1 MAKLSVGT
9 CTGGSWVM
17 QVSAEDA
24 KDALPR
30 LLDAVERGER
40 VVITRHGIPVAE
52 LVPARLSGVRLGGL
66 AGVVAPPPA
75 AFLDPTGED
84 GLRDWGGA

>member
-1 MAKLSVGT
+1 
-9 CTGGSWVM
+9 M
-17 QVSAEDA
+17 QVSVKDA

-30 LLDAVERGER
+30 LLEAVERGER

-52 LVPARLSGVRLGGL
+52 MVPARPSGVRLGGL

-75 AFLDPTGED
+75 AFLDSTGED

>member
-1 MAKLSVGT
+1 
-9 CTGGSWVM
+9 M
-17 QVSAEDA
+17 QVSVKDA

-30 LLDAVERGER
+30 LLEAVERGER

-52 LVPARLSGVRLGGL
+52 MVPARPSGVRLGGL

-84 GLRDWGGA
+84 GLRDWEGA

>member
-1 MAKLSVGT
+1 
-9 CTGGSWVM
+9 M
-17 QVSAEDA
+17 QVSVEDA
-24 KDALPR
+24 KDGLPR
-30 LLDAVERGER
+30 LLEA
-40 VVITRHGIPVAE
+40 
-52 LVPARLSGVRLGGL
+52 VPARPSGVRLGGL

>member
-1 MAKLSVGT
+1 
-9 CTGGSWVM
+9 M
-17 QVSAEDA
+17 QVSVEDA
-24 KDALPR
+24 QDALPR

-40 VVITRHGIPVAE
+40 IVITRHGIPVAE
-52 LVPARLSGVRLGGL
+52 LVPARPSGVRLGGL
-66 AGVVAPPPA
+66 ASVVAPPPA

>member
-1 MAKLSVGT
+1 
-9 CTGGSWVM
+9 M
-17 QVSAEDA
+17 QVSVEDA
-24 KDALPR
+24 KDGLPR

-40 VVITRHGIPVAE
+40 IVITRHGIPVAE
-52 LVPARLSGVRLGGL
+52 LVPARPNGVRLGGL

-84 GLRDWGGA
+84 GLRDWEGA